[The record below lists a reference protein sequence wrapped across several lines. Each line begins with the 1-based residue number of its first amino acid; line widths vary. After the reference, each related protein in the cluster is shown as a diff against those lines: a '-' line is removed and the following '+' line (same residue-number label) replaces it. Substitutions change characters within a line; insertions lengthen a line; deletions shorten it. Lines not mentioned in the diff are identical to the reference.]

1 MTAPVAGTHPS
12 FKTLRVSVAP
22 EAAFDALVAAVA
34 REKFETEIV
43 SKSGGVIRTGWALP
57 DGAAAE
63 HPALSFELRLTP
75 GVCTVR
81 ASTKD
86 ARTTLD
92 DAEFATMNR
101 LLGDLQASLASA
113 AGEGYAPA
121 GAPTPTPA
129 PGTPFAAA
137 QAAIGK
143 AGLHVERALEAAG
156 RLETSWNDS
165 EAASVTISDEQIHY
179 RVRYVVTVSG
189 RAASARAEIEKSND
203 ERSWLPRGKTTKKE
217 DATLE
222 KLRHALREAMEVLP
236 K

>member
-1 MTAPVAGTHPS
+1 MMAPVTGTHPS

-22 EAAFDALVAAVA
+22 EAAFDALAAAIV
-34 REKFETEIV
+34 REKFETELV
-43 SKSGGVIRTGWALP
+43 SKSSGVIRTAWAAP
-57 DGAAAE
+57 DGAPAE

-92 DAEFATMNR
+92 DAEYATMNR

-121 GAPTPTPA
+121 GAPTPTSA

-137 QAAIGK
+137 QAAIEK

-217 DATLE
+217 EATLE
-222 KLRHALREAMEVLP
+222 KLRHALREAMDALP